1 MIKRCEYDTFWPILS
16 SPDSTPKTAAVLAD
30 SNENRNHTMN
40 ISVFCGASHPHS
52 EQITEAARQ
61 LGRAIARGGHTLLY
75 GGSNLGLM
83 GATSGA
89 ALQEGGRVVGVI
101 PTFFSDD
108 IIHSQPVSELVRVR
122 TLAER
127 KEYLIAHSD
136 AFVAL
141 PGGIGTLD
149 EVLEV
154 MVANQLGLVRDR
166 SGANQSQGKPMI
178 LLNLGGY
185 YNPFLAQLDAMRAE
199 GLLRSAAGL
208 VSADSVEDIFFK
220 LNQILKD

>member
-1 MIKRCEYDTFWPILS
+1 M
-16 SPDSTPKTAAVLAD
+16 
-30 SNENRNHTMN
+30 H

-83 GATSGA
+83 GAMSGA

-122 TLAER
+122 SLAER

-208 VSADSVEDIFFK
+208 VAVGSVDGIFTHLAASQQK
-220 LNQILKD
+220 SINPIN

>member
-1 MIKRCEYDTFWPILS
+1 
-16 SPDSTPKTAAVLAD
+16 
-30 SNENRNHTMN
+30 MN
-40 ISVFCGASHPHS
+40 ISVFCGASLPHS

-149 EVLEV
+149 EVFEV
-154 MVANQLGLVRDR
+154 LVANQLGQC
-166 SGANQSQGKPMI
+166 SKPMG
-178 LLNLGGY
+178 LLNAQGFFNPQIEMLRRMESEGL
-185 YNPFLAQLDAMRAE
+185 YNLTNARYLIVDDQPE
-199 GLLRSAAGL
+199 GLLQMLASFVPL
-208 VSADSVEDIFFK
+208 PADGPVARRLRTK
-220 LNQILKD
+220 A

>member
-1 MIKRCEYDTFWPILS
+1 MKKE
-16 SPDSTPKTAAVLAD
+16 
-30 SNENRNHTMN
+30 MN
-40 ISVFCGASHPHS
+40 ISVFCGASSPKN
-52 EQITEAARQ
+52 EEYAAAARE
-61 LGRAIARGGHTLLY
+61 LGRRIAEGGHTLLY

-83 GATSGA
+83 GAMSGA

-199 GLLRSAAGL
+199 GLLRSTAGL
-208 VSADSVEDIFFK
+208 LSVDSVEDIFSFLSPK
-220 LNQILKD
+220 E

>member
-1 MIKRCEYDTFWPILS
+1 MDG
-16 SPDSTPKTAAVLAD
+16 
-30 SNENRNHTMN
+30 NENRNNTMN
-40 ISVFCGASHPHS
+40 ISVFCGASLPRS

-141 PGGIGTLD
+141 PGGSGTLD

-199 GLLRSAAGL
+199 GLLRSTAGL
-208 VSADSVEDIFFK
+208 VAADSVEDIFFK

>member
-1 MIKRCEYDTFWPILS
+1 
-16 SPDSTPKTAAVLAD
+16 
-30 SNENRNHTMN
+30 MN
-40 ISVFCGASHPHS
+40 ISVFCGASLPHS

-208 VSADSVEDIFFK
+208 VSADSVDGIFTHLAASQQKSVKTSK
-220 LNQILKD
+220 LICLTEQGLQSRRRRNNLLDL

>member
-1 MIKRCEYDTFWPILS
+1 
-16 SPDSTPKTAAVLAD
+16 
-30 SNENRNHTMN
+30 MN
-40 ISVFCGASHPHS
+40 ISVFCGASLPHS

-208 VSADSVEDIFFK
+208 VAVGSVDGIFTHLAASQQK
-220 LNQILKD
+220 SINPIN

>member
-1 MIKRCEYDTFWPILS
+1 MQQL
-16 SPDSTPKTAAVLAD
+16 LH
-30 SNENRNHTMN
+30 RNSQMH
-40 ISVFCGASHPHS
+40 IAVFCGASLPRS

-83 GATSGA
+83 GAMSGA

-199 GLLRSAAGL
+199 GLLRSTAGL
-208 VSADSVEDIFFK
+208 TAVSSVEEMFNLLAASQQKSINPIYPAK
-220 LNQILKD
+220 

>member
-1 MIKRCEYDTFWPILS
+1 MPLFARALND
-16 SPDSTPKTAAVLAD
+16 
-30 SNENRNHTMN
+30 RNNTMN
-40 ISVFCGASHPHS
+40 ISVFCGASLPHS

-83 GATSGA
+83 GAMSGA

-208 VSADSVEDIFFK
+208 VSADSVEDIFFFLSPK
-220 LNQILKD
+220 E

>member
-1 MIKRCEYDTFWPILS
+1 
-16 SPDSTPKTAAVLAD
+16 
-30 SNENRNHTMN
+30 MN
-40 ISVFCGASHPHS
+40 ISVFCGASLPHS

-83 GATSGA
+83 GAASGA

-199 GLLRSAAGL
+199 GLLRSTAGL
-208 VSADSVEDIFFK
+208 VAVGSVDGIFTHLAASQQK
-220 LNQILKD
+220 SINPIN

>member
-1 MIKRCEYDTFWPILS
+1 MATDHSGGDGK
-16 SPDSTPKTAAVLAD
+16 
-30 SNENRNHTMN
+30 ENRNITMH
-40 ISVFCGASHPHS
+40 ISVFCGSSMPRNN
-52 EQITEAARQ
+52 EIVKAAAV
-61 LGRAIARGGHTLLY
+61 LGRHIAQEGHTLVY

-83 GATSGA
+83 GVISGA

-108 IIHSQPVSELVRVR
+108 ILHSQPVSELVRVR

-154 MVANQLGLVRDR
+154 MVANQLHHL
-166 SGANQSQGKPMI
+166 GKPMI

-208 VSADSVEDIFFK
+208 ISVNSVEDIFK
-220 LNQILKD
+220 LLAAGAAEIS

>member
-1 MIKRCEYDTFWPILS
+1 
-16 SPDSTPKTAAVLAD
+16 
-30 SNENRNHTMN
+30 MN
-40 ISVFCGASHPHS
+40 ISVFCGASLPHS

-185 YNPFLAQLDAMRAE
+185 YDPFLAQLDAMRAE

-208 VSADSVEDIFFK
+208 VAVGSVDGIFTHLAASQQK
-220 LNQILKD
+220 SINPIN

>member
-1 MIKRCEYDTFWPILS
+1 MKPHANDKHT
-16 SPDSTPKTAAVLAD
+16 D
-30 SNENRNHTMN
+30 TMN
-40 ISVFCGASHPHS
+40 ISVFCGASLPHS

-208 VSADSVEDIFFK
+208 VAAASVEEC
-220 LNQILKD
+220 LNILNTLSNLSNLI

>member
-1 MIKRCEYDTFWPILS
+1 
-16 SPDSTPKTAAVLAD
+16 
-30 SNENRNHTMN
+30 MN
-40 ISVFCGASHPHS
+40 ISVFCGATLPSNIHFI
-52 EQITEAARQ
+52 QAASQ
-61 LGRAIARGGHTLLY
+61 LGTLLASAGHTLLY

-83 GATSGA
+83 GTVSSA
-89 ALQEGGRVVGVI
+89 ALAGGGHVVGVI
-101 PTFFSDD
+101 PSFFSEE
-108 IIHSQPVSELVRVR
+108 IILSQPVSELVRVASI
-122 TLAER
+122 AER

-185 YNPFLAQLDAMRAE
+185 YNSFLAQLDAMRAE

-208 VSADSVEDIFFK
+208 MAVGSVDEALDFLVK
-220 LNQILKD
+220 LA

>member
-1 MIKRCEYDTFWPILS
+1 
-16 SPDSTPKTAAVLAD
+16 
-30 SNENRNHTMN
+30 MN
-40 ISVFCGASHPHS
+40 ISIFCGASLPHS

-208 VSADSVEDIFFK
+208 VAVGSVDGIFTHLAASQQK
-220 LNQILKD
+220 SINPIN

>member
-1 MIKRCEYDTFWPILS
+1 MHI
-16 SPDSTPKTAAVLAD
+16 A
-30 SNENRNHTMN
+30 
-40 ISVFCGASHPHS
+40 VFCGSSMPRNK
-52 EQITEAARQ
+52 EIVEAAAA
-61 LGRAIARGGHTLLY
+61 LGRRIAREGHTLVY

-83 GATSGA
+83 GVVSGA

-122 TLAER
+122 SLAER

-166 SGANQSQGKPMI
+166 SGANQSLGKPMI

-208 VSADSVEDIFFK
+208 VSADSVEDIFVK

>member
-1 MIKRCEYDTFWPILS
+1 
-16 SPDSTPKTAAVLAD
+16 
-30 SNENRNHTMN
+30 MN
-40 ISVFCGASHPHS
+40 ISVFCGASLPHS

-83 GATSGA
+83 GAMSGA

-199 GLLRSAAGL
+199 GLLRSTAGL
-208 VSADSVEDIFFK
+208 VAAASVEEC
-220 LNQILKD
+220 LNILNTPSNQSNPI

>member
-1 MIKRCEYDTFWPILS
+1 MTSMNYMRIK
-16 SPDSTPKTAAVLAD
+16 K
-30 SNENRNHTMN
+30 NETVMN
-40 ISVFCGASHPHS
+40 IAVFCGASLPHS

-83 GATSGA
+83 GAASGA

-199 GLLRSAAGL
+199 GLLRSTAGL
-208 VSADSVEDIFFK
+208 VAVDSVEEALDFLVK
-220 LNQILKD
+220 LA